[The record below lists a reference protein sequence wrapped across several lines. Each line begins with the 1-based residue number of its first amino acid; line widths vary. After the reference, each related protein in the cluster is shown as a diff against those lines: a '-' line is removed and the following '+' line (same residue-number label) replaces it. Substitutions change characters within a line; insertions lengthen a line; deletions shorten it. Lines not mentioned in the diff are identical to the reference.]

1 MSFSIKLNKSNNISF
16 RVNPSSSSIA
26 FTLTLPRITLSLKI
40 KRKKKSISKSHDI
53 GVSYKPVTSA
63 DISSL
68 QRKEY
73 KPYINKISRL
83 IRLNRLSNLLIPSLL
98 LSLLPNLIFIGL
110 TSSLKKIVTFLLIL
124 IGVIGIFLKIYVHR
138 IARLRYDLLNKHNKV
153 PSIWSK
159 LVSSDMLWQ
168 VVGIYELDDNSSKK
182 NAGISNMFE
191 RIEVELKY
199 KTPYYIHTKS
209 KVLQLKLDD
218 YTLVIL
224 PSHYIIVDK
233 YEVAIIKT
241 EELEISSKAVQYAE
255 TENLASDASVLSK
268 TWQYANKDGSKD
280 KRYKDNQKIPICNY
294 KMISL
299 ETNSGFKLLLLSS
312 II

>member
-1 MSFSIKLNKSNNISF
+1 M
-16 RVNPSSSSIA
+16 
-26 FTLTLPRITLSLKI
+26 
-40 KRKKKSISKSHDI
+40 
-53 GVSYKPVTSA
+53 
-63 DISSL
+63 
-68 QRKEY
+68 
-73 KPYINKISRL
+73 
-83 IRLNRLSNLLIPSLL
+83 
-98 LSLLPNLIFIGL
+98 
-110 TSSLKKIVTFLLIL
+110 TSSLKKIITFLLIL

-168 VVGIYELDDNSSKK
+168 VVGICELDDNSSKK

-233 YEVAIIKT
+233 YEVAII
-241 EELEISSKAVQYAE
+241 SSKAVQYAE

-280 KRYKDNQKIPICNY
+280 KRYKDNQKIPIYNY

-299 ETNSGFKLLLLSS
+299 ESNSGFKLLLLSS